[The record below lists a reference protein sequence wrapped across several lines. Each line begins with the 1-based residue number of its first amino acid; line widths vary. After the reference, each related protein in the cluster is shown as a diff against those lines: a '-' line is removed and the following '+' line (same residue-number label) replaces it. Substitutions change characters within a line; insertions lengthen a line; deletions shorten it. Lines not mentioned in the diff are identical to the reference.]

1 MDIRISSIVPNSVVD
16 GEGVR
21 SVLYMQ
27 GCTIACPGCQNRAIW
42 DTQAGAIRDTKDLA
56 AELVAM
62 STEHHNYTIQG
73 GEPTLQPDALGD
85 LLHWITTF
93 DPKAHVTVYTGR
105 VWESMRG
112 ESIQITLAYYA
123 DVVVD
128 GPFIASQDDPFIL
141 WRGSRNQ
148 RPIDIKETLNRG
160 MVVTLD
166 WDAPRMI
173 IDTDGSIKMPVG
185 LAAQFADL
193 GETQKTRRCGDWK
206 S

>member
-1 MDIRISSIVPNSVVD
+1 MEIRISSIVPNSVVD

-42 DTQAGAIRDTKDLA
+42 DTQGGAIRDTKDLA
-56 AELVAM
+56 VELVAM
-62 STEHHNYTIQG
+62 SAEHHNYTIQG
-73 GEPTLQPDALGD
+73 GEPTMQPDALGD

-93 DPKAHVTVYTGR
+93 DRKAHLTVYTGR

-112 ESIQITLAYYA
+112 DSILITLMYYA

-128 GPFIASQDDPFIL
+128 GPFIAKLDDPTII

-148 RPIDIKETLNRG
+148 RPIDVKATLEAG
-160 MVVTLD
+160 HVVTLD
-166 WDAPRMI
+166 WDAPRII
-173 IDTDGSIKMPVG
+173 IDTDGTIKMPVG
-185 LAAQFADL
+185 LVETFADL
-193 GETQKTRRCGDWK
+193 GDTSKSRRCGDWK